1 MFFTFVYT
9 ITETNKHQGEG
20 NAIFM
25 TTFVTINNK
34 ID

>member
-1 MFFTFVYT
+1 MFFTILY
-9 ITETNKHQGEG
+9 TETNKHQGEG